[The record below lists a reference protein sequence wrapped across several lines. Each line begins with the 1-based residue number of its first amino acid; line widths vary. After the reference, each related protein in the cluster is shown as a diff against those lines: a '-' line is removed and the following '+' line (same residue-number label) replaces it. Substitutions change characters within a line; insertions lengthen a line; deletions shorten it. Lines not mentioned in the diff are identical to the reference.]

1 MQLFQEH
8 GNTNVE
14 GVDTVNACYGGTNA
28 LFNAI
33 NWVESSAW
41 DGRDAIVCAGDIAL
55 YKKGNARPTGGAGC
69 VAMLIGPDA
78 PLAFEPGMRG
88 TYMQHAYD
96 FYKPDLTSEYPVVD
110 GHFSVTCYTEAVD
123 ACYKA
128 YNTREETLQKKGVTN
143 GVHAPSEEVKTPLD
157 RFDHVLFHS
166 PTCKLVAKSYARMLY
181 NDYRTSPENPVFES
195 VPKELKDMSYQTSLS
210 DKTVEKTFMALSKK
224 QFQARVQP
232 SIQVPTMCGNMY
244 CASVY
249 GSLVSL
255 LSNIP
260 SEQFKC
266 RRVAI
271 FSYGSGLASSLFSMK
286 VAGDVSGMVKA
297 LNLHERLDA
306 RRTVPPETYDEVS
319 GNRGLFTG

>member
-1 MQLFQEH
+1 
-8 GNTNVE
+8 
-14 GVDTVNACYGGTNA
+14 
-28 LFNAI
+28 
-33 NWVESSAW
+33 
-41 DGRDAIVCAGDIAL
+41 
-55 YKKGNARPTGGAGC
+55 
-69 VAMLIGPDA
+69 
-78 PLAFEPGMRG
+78 
-88 TYMQHAYD
+88 
-96 FYKPDLTSEYPVVD
+96 
-110 GHFSVTCYTEAVD
+110 
-123 ACYKA
+123 
-128 YNTREETLQKKGVTN
+128 
-143 GVHAPSEEVKTPLD
+143 
-157 RFDHVLFHS
+157 
-166 PTCKLVAKSYARMLY
+166 
-181 NDYRTSPENPVFES
+181 
-195 VPKELKDMSYQTSLS
+195 MSYQTSLS

-286 VAGDVSGMVKA
+286 IVGDVSGMVKA
-297 LNLHERLDA
+297 LDLHERLDA